1 MLVARAG
8 YGRGG
13 RSGRRAQSSAG
24 VAHLSSFSR
33 KRSGTKEAVQPSQLR
48 KQSLVGSTLDG
59 WTTKVDIRCWRSWRS
74 HTPTG
79 LGIRPASL
87 GDGRPALGD

>member
-59 WTTKVDIRCWRSWRS
+59 WTTKVDIRCSRSWRS
-74 HTPTG
+74 HT
-79 LGIRPASL
+79 LSCGIRPASL